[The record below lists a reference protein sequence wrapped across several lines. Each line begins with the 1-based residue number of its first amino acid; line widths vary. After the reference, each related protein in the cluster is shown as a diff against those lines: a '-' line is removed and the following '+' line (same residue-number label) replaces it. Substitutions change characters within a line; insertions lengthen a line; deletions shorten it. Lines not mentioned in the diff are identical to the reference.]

1 MSKKTKEI
9 VEDKKT
15 ELEDFAKSQEKKQEK
30 LKKAVKDME
39 EKGKKFVLG
48 EDGKFDK
55 TDLRRMTNGAL
66 EVVAGGLGAVEHGL
80 GWLRE
85 KLEKL
90 EK

>member
-1 MSKKTKEI
+1 
-9 VEDKKT
+9 
-15 ELEDFAKSQEKKQEK
+15 
-30 LKKAVKDME
+30 ME

-66 EVVAGGLGAVEHGL
+66 EVVAGGLGAVEHGI